1 MAKGFLRRAR
11 PAALLVLA
19 VLAPPAPGAAVE
31 FGDVGV
37 APEPEPKGSPTHGY
51 TEYRVRV
58 RNNSAERGYKVTLSV
73 PDGSYSARGL
83 DQIRSVS
90 RTVEVGPGQTVTA
103 SLLHPV
109 HPVVVGG
116 GMTVRLDGRLQ
127 EKAVPLAVYSLAP
140 GGRGGWARG
149 GYAPSLGYPGGD
161 APVVLVSARLGDAF
175 RPPFLGGGP
184 GGPMLWPGAPEE
196 ADPEPGGEG

>member
-1 MAKGFLRRAR
+1 MAKGLLPRAL
-11 PAALLVLA
+11 PAALLGLA
-19 VLAPPAPGAAVE
+19 LLAPRAPGAAVE
-31 FGDVGV
+31 FGDVV
-37 APEPEPKGSPTHGY
+37 IAPEPEPKGGPTHGY

-73 PDGSYSARGL
+73 PDDSYSARGL

-109 HPVVVGG
+109 HPIVVGG

-127 EKAVPLAVYSLAP
+127 ERVVPLALYSLAP
-140 GGRGGWARG
+140 GGRGGWAPG
-149 GYAPSLGYPGGD
+149 GFAPGLGYGGGGA
-161 APVVLVSARLGDAF
+161 APVVL
-175 RPPFLGGGP
+175 
-184 GGPMLWPGAPEE
+184 
-196 ADPEPGGEG
+196 